1 MNAGKENDM
10 SENLKVYTV
19 DDLTE
24 MLGTS
29 KNAVYCLLKKNY
41 FRSIKI
47 GGLYRIPKKGFD
59 DWLEGKPEDG
69 AQEVFETEVEDPLA
83 DDRYLDG
90 IDPGRDQPVTEQK
103 TAQEKSQDRQ
113 QDWQQSQH
121 QNQPQDLQ
129 RNQQQ
134 TQQQAQQQSPQK
146 KDLSQMTAD
155 ERMKEFM
162 DAWEKSSD
170 QPAKKP
176 KCL

>member
-1 MNAGKENDM
+1 M

-69 AQEVFETEVEDPLA
+69 AQEVFEEEVEDPLA

-90 IDPGRDQPVTEQK
+90 DLESEQAEVKQNSSQKKAQDQ
-103 TAQEKSQDRQ
+103 
-113 QDWQQSQH
+113 
-121 QNQPQDLQ
+121 
-129 RNQQQ
+129 
-134 TQQQAQQQSPQK
+134 QK
-146 KDLSQMTAD
+146 KDLSQRTP
-155 ERMKEFM
+155 EELLKEFM

-170 QPAKKP
+170 QPTKKP

>member
-1 MNAGKENDM
+1 M

-19 DDLTE
+19 EDLTE

-69 AQEVFETEVEDPLA
+69 AQEVFEEEVEDPLA

-90 IDPGRDQPVTEQK
+90 DLERDQAEVKQNSG
-103 TAQEKSQDRQ
+103 QEKAQDQ
-113 QDWQQSQH
+113 
-121 QNQPQDLQ
+121 
-129 RNQQQ
+129 
-134 TQQQAQQQSPQK
+134 QK
-146 KDLSQMTAD
+146 KDLSQKTP
-155 ERMKEFM
+155 EELLKEFM
-162 DAWEKSSD
+162 DAWEKTSD

>member
-1 MNAGKENDM
+1 M

-19 DDLTE
+19 EDLTE

-90 IDPGRDQPVTEQK
+90 IDPGRDRSAAEQNVTRA
-103 TAQEKSQDRQ
+103 TSQNRQ
-113 QDWQQSQH
+113 QDWQQ
-121 QNQPQDLQ
+121 
-129 RNQQQ
+129 NQQ
-134 TQQQAQQQSPQK
+134 K
-146 KDLSQMTAD
+146 EDLSQMSAD
-155 ERMKEFM
+155 ELMKEFM
-162 DAWEKSSD
+162 DAWKKSSD

>member
-1 MNAGKENDM
+1 M

-19 DDLTE
+19 EDLTE

-69 AQEVFETEVEDPLA
+69 AQEVFEEDVEDPPV

-90 IDPGRDQPVTEQK
+90 DLEREQAEVKQNSSQEKAQDQP
-103 TAQEKSQDRQ
+103 
-113 QDWQQSQH
+113 
-121 QNQPQDLQ
+121 
-129 RNQQQ
+129 
-134 TQQQAQQQSPQK
+134 K
-146 KDLSQMTAD
+146 KDLSQMST
-155 ERMKEFM
+155 EELMKEFM
-162 DAWEKSSD
+162 DAWEKSSEK
-170 QPAKKP
+170 PAKKP

>member
-1 MNAGKENDM
+1 M

-19 DDLTE
+19 EDLTE

-59 DWLEGKPEDG
+59 DWLDGKPEDG
-69 AQEVFETEVEDPLA
+69 AQEVFEEEIEDPLA

-90 IDPGRDQPVTEQK
+90 DVPVRDQPVAEQGA
-103 TAQEKSQDRQ
+103 AQEQPQNQQ
-113 QDWQQSQH
+113 QDPH
-121 QNQPQDLQ
+121 QNQ
-129 RNQQQ
+129 QQY
-134 TQQQAQQQSPQK
+134 QK
-146 KDLSQMTAD
+146 KDLSQMSAD
-155 ERMKEFM
+155 ELMKEFM

>member
-1 MNAGKENDM
+1 MECRKGKVM

-19 DDLTE
+19 EDLTE

-69 AQEVFETEVEDPLA
+69 AQEVFEEEVEDPLA

-90 IDPGRDQPVTEQK
+90 DLEREQAEK
-103 TAQEKSQDRQ
+103 KQEE
-113 QDWQQSQH
+113 
-121 QNQPQDLQ
+121 
-129 RNQQQ
+129 
-134 TQQQAQQQSPQK
+134 TQAQPK
-146 KDLSQMTAD
+146 KDLSQMST
-155 ERMKEFM
+155 EELMKEFM
-162 DAWEKSSD
+162 EAWEKSSD
-170 QPAKKP
+170 QPTKKP

>member
-1 MNAGKENDM
+1 M

-19 DDLTE
+19 EDLTE

-69 AQEVFETEVEDPLA
+69 AQEVFEEDVEDPLA

-90 IDPGRDQPVTEQK
+90 GNLDRDQPVAEQNVDQK
-103 TAQEKSQDRQ
+103 ALQEKPQNQQ
-113 QDWQQSQH
+113 QDPH
-121 QNQPQDLQ
+121 QNQ
-129 RNQQQ
+129 QQY
-134 TQQQAQQQSPQK
+134 QK
-146 KDLSQMTAD
+146 KDLSQMSAD
-155 ERMKEFM
+155 ELMKEFM

>member
-1 MNAGKENDM
+1 MECRKGNDR

-19 DDLTE
+19 EDLTE

-90 IDPGRDQPVTEQK
+90 IDPGRDRSAAEQNVTRA
-103 TAQEKSQDRQ
+103 TSQNRQ
-113 QDWQQSQH
+113 QDWQQNQH
-121 QNQPQDLQ
+121 QNQPQDQQ
-129 RNQQQ
+129 RIQQQ
-134 TQQQAQQQSPQK
+134 PQPK
-146 KDLSQMTAD
+146 KDLNQMSAH
-155 ERMKEFM
+155 ELMKEFM

>member
-1 MNAGKENDM
+1 M

-19 DDLTE
+19 EDLTE

-83 DDRYLDG
+83 DDRYLGGDLS
-90 IDPGRDQPVTEQK
+90 RDQHVAEQK
-103 TAQEKSQDRQ
+103 AAQEKPQDKQ
-113 QDWQQSQH
+113 QDQQGQH
-121 QNQPQDLQ
+121 
-129 RNQQQ
+129 
-134 TQQQAQQQSPQK
+134 K
-146 KDLSQMTAD
+146 KDLSQMSAD
-155 ERMKEFM
+155 ELMKEFM